1 MILRDIH
8 GNEVEVTVNPKH
20 LAHCRE
26 CCQPLYCIYDADL
39 RWFCWECENISMSI
53 SSTPRRQ
60 RPQEQETM
68 EELTP

>member
-20 LAHCRE
+20 LAHCRA

-39 RWFCWECENISMSI
+39 RWFCWECENPDSVFPDNHGKG
-53 SSTPRRQ
+53 SSR
-60 RPQEQETM
+60 
-68 EELTP
+68 LLKS